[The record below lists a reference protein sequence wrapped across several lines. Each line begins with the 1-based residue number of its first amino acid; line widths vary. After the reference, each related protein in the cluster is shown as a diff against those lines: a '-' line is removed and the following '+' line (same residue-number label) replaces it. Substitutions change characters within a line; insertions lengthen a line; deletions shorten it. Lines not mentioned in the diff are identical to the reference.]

1 MKSNRLCKPAK
12 QNRGRLKGG
21 RFYLVWLP
29 ASGPSLHVH
38 HTAMKLPLHDL
49 LGLIVATSFAAGLN
63 VYATVAT
70 LGLLARSNTITLPAS
85 LQLLASWYVI
95 AAAIVLF
102 AVEFFADKIPAFDLI
117 WNALHTFIR
126 VPVAALIAWR
136 ATAQLSPGEQL
147 LATVAGGLIALVA
160 HGGKTAA
167 RAAVTPFPEPFSN
180 AALSTGEDAVAIGL
194 TWFATRHPWIAGSL
208 ALIAVLILI
217 IMIRWIVRALGVLF
231 CAAKRRLTAPDRAL
245 ASPQ

>member
-1 MKSNRLCKPAK
+1 
-12 QNRGRLKGG
+12 
-21 RFYLVWLP
+21 
-29 ASGPSLHVH
+29 
-38 HTAMKLPLHDL
+38 MKLPVHDL
-49 LGLIVATSFAAGLN
+49 LGLLIATSFAAGLN

-70 LGLLARSNTITLPAS
+70 LGVLSRTGAITLPTS

-95 AAAIVLF
+95 AAAAVLF

-126 VPVAALIAWR
+126 VPIAALIAWR

-147 LATVAGGLIALVA
+147 LAAVAGGLIALAA

-167 RAAVTPFPEPFSN
+167 RAAVTPSPEPLSN

-194 TWFATRHPWIAGSL
+194 TWLATRHPWIAGSV
-208 ALIAVLILI
+208 ALVAVAILIL
-217 IMIRWIVRALGVLF
+217 MIRWIVRAMRALF
-231 CAAKRRLTAPDRAL
+231 RSAERRLVGQHDSL
-245 ASPQ
+245 SSSP